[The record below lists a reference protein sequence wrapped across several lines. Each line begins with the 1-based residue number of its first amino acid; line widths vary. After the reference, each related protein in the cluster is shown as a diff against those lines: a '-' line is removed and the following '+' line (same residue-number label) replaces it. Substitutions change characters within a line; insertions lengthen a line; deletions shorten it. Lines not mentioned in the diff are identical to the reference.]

1 MNIIVQVKN
10 CIKAAIYQ
18 VKANI
23 AVYSRHSGV
32 DFIRKR
38 KLTLPVLIRFLL
50 CLESNSL
57 GKSLLTFFDEGN
69 PPTEPAVVQ
78 QRKKLLPAGMKYLFK
93 TFNSLIKPYLSRRD
107 YNGLTLIAVDG
118 TDITSVG
125 NPADTQ
131 TFFKSADG
139 GYNLLHVNTLYDLD
153 NHQFIDALILTKQPR
168 DERKALFILL
178 SQNTLPK
185 DSILVM
191 DQGYEG
197 YPTIARLEKMHY
209 YYVFR
214 AQDVTGNC
222 ILRHVPILP
231 HTDTFD
237 CDVSY
242 TLTGKTSLVK
252 ENPALY
258 HLHRFQDKSCQ
269 ALPVH
274 FRVVRFRVPS
284 KDTEK
289 AKYACLITNLPR
301 HIFSAKQLQEIYRCR
316 WGIEGAYRQ
325 VKYALSLHAL
335 HAKKTEFIQQE
346 VYAKLLMYNACTVV
360 KDYLE
365 NECLPTSASYKYD
378 YALDFTNLA
387 QVMVDYIRHPE
398 RRTPSVVKHIILQSK
413 VPKRPNW
420 HASRV
425 IRYKGPAALQ
435 YR

>member
-139 GYNLLHVNTLYDLD
+139 GYNLQIGRAHV
-153 NHQFIDALILTKQPR
+153 
-168 DERKALFILL
+168 
-178 SQNTLPK
+178 
-185 DSILVM
+185 
-191 DQGYEG
+191 
-197 YPTIARLEKMHY
+197 
-209 YYVFR
+209 
-214 AQDVTGNC
+214 
-222 ILRHVPILP
+222 
-231 HTDTFD
+231 
-237 CDVSY
+237 
-242 TLTGKTSLVK
+242 
-252 ENPALY
+252 
-258 HLHRFQDKSCQ
+258 
-269 ALPVH
+269 
-274 FRVVRFRVPS
+274 
-284 KDTEK
+284 
-289 AKYACLITNLPR
+289 
-301 HIFSAKQLQEIYRCR
+301 
-316 WGIEGAYRQ
+316 
-325 VKYALSLHAL
+325 
-335 HAKKTEFIQQE
+335 
-346 VYAKLLMYNACTVV
+346 
-360 KDYLE
+360 
-365 NECLPTSASYKYD
+365 
-378 YALDFTNLA
+378 
-387 QVMVDYIRHPE
+387 
-398 RRTPSVVKHIILQSK
+398 
-413 VPKRPNW
+413 
-420 HASRV
+420 
-425 IRYKGPAALQ
+425 
-435 YR
+435 